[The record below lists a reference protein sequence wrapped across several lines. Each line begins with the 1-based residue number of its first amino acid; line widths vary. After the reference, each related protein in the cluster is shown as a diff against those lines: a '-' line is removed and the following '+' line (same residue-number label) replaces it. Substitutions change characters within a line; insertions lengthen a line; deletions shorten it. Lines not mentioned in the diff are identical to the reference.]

1 MKKEPIYREDV
12 VRAIMSLPNC
22 ENGFSDTYDKS
33 TIISVVEDVPS
44 VICCKDCKH
53 SVPCEKNSEYRYYCK
68 FTTLYNKA
76 SFFCANGKEKNE

>member
-33 TIISVVEDVPS
+33 TIISVIEDVHS

-53 SVPCEKNSEYRYYCK
+53 SVPCKKNSECRYSPS
-68 FTTLYNKA
+68 FSSRFA
-76 SFFCANGKEKNE
+76 SRAARSASI

>member
-1 MKKEPIYREDV
+1 MKKEAIYREDV

-33 TIISVVEDVPS
+33 TIISVIEGIPS

-53 SVPCEKNSEYRYYCK
+53 SIHCETNSEYRYYCK
-68 FTTLYNKA
+68 CTTLYNKA
-76 SFFCANGKEKNE
+76 SFFCANGDEKP